1 MKFFDWFTLLVS
13 GALGVG
19 VFLSFLVFLNIV
31 KVLWP

>member
-19 VFLSFLVFLNIV
+19 VFLSFLEFLKLVNV
-31 KVLWP
+31 WWP